1 MPDVTSNNSTQI
13 DWSNLAGSAVSAG
26 SGLLGSLIAGAYNR
40 KRQRESQAWAE
51 KMWNAQNQYN
61 LPINQVVRLKEAGI
75 NPNLAFGS
83 SASAMGTN
91 VPSTP
96 HYSES
101 PDFGAPIQRG
111 ISEYFQRRFEKKQL
125 LTQLDWQNEQ
135 IRKLKMDNDT
145 TSLLLDDYR
154 AMKRSEYA
162 LGKLKN
168 SVDQTLYGRQRN
180 LEVDL
185 LSANWLNAIDKYL
198 AHVPAALANHYRAQ
212 DALLRTKN
220 LTEFENYLTTRSKGR
235 FERGY
240 YDRGLN
246 PYETSTVAGLIRT
259 IMGLGDDYSSDP
271 GKYDNPIF
279 DFDDSLNRSG
289 RRVNRYFGR
298 IMQRALNA
306 VYNSVNSRR
315 GHRSFRW

>member
-1 MPDVTSNNSTQI
+1 MSEVAGNNSTQI

-26 SGLLGSLIAGAYNR
+26 SGLLGSIIAGVYNR

-51 KMWNAQNQYN
+51 NMWQKQNEYN
-61 LPINQVVRLKEAGI
+61 LPVNQMKRLKEAGI

-83 SASAMGTN
+83 AASAMGTN
-91 VPSTP
+91 VPSPP

-101 PDFGAPIQRG
+101 PDYGAPIQRG

-125 LTQLDWQNEQ
+125 LTQIDWQNEQ
-135 IRKLKMDNDT
+135 IRKLRMENDT

-162 LGKLKN
+162 LGALKN
-168 SVDQTLYGRQRN
+168 QVDRTLYGRQRN

-185 LSANWLNAIDKYL
+185 ISANWLNAIDKYF
-198 AHVPAALANHYRAQ
+198 AHVPAALAKHYGAQ
-212 DALLRTKN
+212 DELLRTKN

-235 FERGY
+235 FERSY

-246 PYETSTVAGLIRT
+246 PYETSTLAGLIRSFNS
-259 IMGLGDDYSSDP
+259 GLVGLKRWADHFS
-271 GKYDNPIF
+271 GKDGQGGEGARKVGRWIGKRAWSNP
-279 DFDDSLNRSG
+279 SLLPWLFLFNR
-289 RRVNRYFGR
+289 
-298 IMQRALNA
+298 
-306 VYNSVNSRR
+306 
-315 GHRSFRW
+315 